1 MALCSQTR
9 LIGQRRVVELSF
21 GSPPPEMAVDS
32 IAILEYVLEYSY
44 SEDTY
49 Y

>member
-1 MALCSQTR
+1 MGA
-9 LIGQRRVVELSF
+9 IGQRRVVELSF
-21 GSPPPEMAVDS
+21 GSPPPEMAVES
-32 IAILEYVLEYSY
+32 IAIRALEYVLEYSY